1 MRGYDSRPWVTYKSA
16 CGRVN
21 HRDLR
26 PVRGDGPQMER
37 TKRMLGSGAVE
48 RTKRMLGSGAVE
60 RTKRML
66 GSGAVE
72 RTKRM
77 LGSGEVPCT
86 IDSVWHKPWFVIT
99 PVISDENWANIITLT
114 KQLGP
119 LQGDAP

>member
-26 PVRGDGPQMER
+26 PVRGDGPQM
-37 TKRMLGSGAVE
+37 E